1 MNNLSQYILEKLHLN
16 KNIKNYYNNNIFNT
30 IENIIKDYF
39 SKSKLKYT
47 INLLDIQ
54 KQSLYTRSD
63 WGDGNFLRL
72 EFSSNLTE
80 DRFKKITLDIKDLID
95 KENIYS
101 SNTLYIRKGSFLPQ
115 NGKRYGNKYIDY
127 LIKKNEE
134 N

>member
-1 MNNLSQYILEKLHLN
+1 MKELNTYILEKLHLN
-16 KNIKNYYNNNIFNT
+16 KNIKNSFDNDIFNT
-30 IENIIKDYF
+30 IEDIIKEYF
-39 SKSKLKYT
+39 LKSKLKYT
-47 INLLDIQ
+47 IKLLNIE

-63 WGDGNFLRL
+63 WVDDNFLRL

-95 KENIYS
+95 KENINL
-101 SNTLYIRKGSFLPQ
+101 SNTLYIRKSSFLPQ

-134 N
+134 A

>member
-1 MNNLSQYILEKLHLN
+1 MRNLNLYIVEKLKLN
-16 KNIKNYYNNNIFNT
+16 KNIKNSFNNDIFNT
-30 IENIIKDYF
+30 IEDIIKEYF

-47 INLLDIQ
+47 IKLLDIE

-63 WGDGNFLRL
+63 WGDDNFLRL
-72 EFSSNLTE
+72 EFLSNLAE

-95 KENIYS
+95 KENINTS
-101 SNTLYIRKGSFLPQ
+101 DTLYIRKSNFLPQ

-134 N
+134 D